1 MPTARSEFKN
11 ARDHYI
17 GVMTEREDRKMKSLA
32 LAPHATIWL
41 SEEEQ
46 IATANAC
53 RKDEDNP
60 FVNGDLELL
69 TPATVVANRRPI
81 GFSEHPQPNQATAA
95 QADAGA
101 GDPGGDTG
109 GTPKGS
115 SEPAGGEPEPA
126 SAEEPQAAPE
136 GARDRTKAES
146 EANAREAAA
155 RRRAPAPSEAEAAA
169 KKPTPKPASG
179 SRPADEE
186 VATPEAAK
194 S

>member
-1 MPTARSEFKN
+1 
-11 ARDHYI
+11 
-17 GVMTEREDRKMKSLA
+17 MTEREDRKMKSLA

-81 GFSEHPQPNQATAA
+81 GFSEHPQPDQATAT

-109 GTPKGS
+109 GTPEGS
-115 SEPAGGEPEPA
+115 LEPAGGEPEPA
-126 SAEEPQAAPE
+126 SAEEPPKAAEEPEAAPE
-136 GARDRTKAES
+136 GARNRTKAES
-146 EANAREAAA
+146 EASAREAAS
-155 RRRAPAPSEAEAAA
+155 RRRAPAPTEAEAAR
-169 KKPTPKPASG
+169 G
-179 SRPADEE
+179 SRAATEE
-186 VATPEAAK
+186 IATPGAVGK
-194 S
+194 